1 MKRILL
7 YTVCGLAMLTM
18 FNSCHIYNKYHRPDV
33 DVEGLFRDTVAAGDT
48 LAADSLNMGN
58 LPWEEVFTD
67 TILQN
72 LIRIG
77 LEKNSDLQSAMLQVE
92 AAQASF
98 NAARLE
104 FLVFKRS
111 SLDRLRRLIKQ
122 CGQTVFRFSYLL
134 PQSRYRSRN
143 HIAIRFTLRYR
154 SFICH
159 ASNLHRFYRL
169 HALFPQQSGLFRNS
183 ELLIEHQQ
191 GVITIS
197 YGSDNLCTN
206 RLFIRFALH

>member
-72 LIRIG
+72 LLRIG
-77 LEKNSDLQSAMLQVE
+77 LSK
-92 AAQASF
+92 
-98 NAARLE
+98 
-104 FLVFKRS
+104 
-111 SLDRLRRLIKQ
+111 
-122 CGQTVFRFSYLL
+122 
-134 PQSRYRSRN
+134 
-143 HIAIRFTLRYR
+143 
-154 SFICH
+154 
-159 ASNLHRFYRL
+159 
-169 HALFPQQSGLFRNS
+169 GLS
-183 ELLIEHQQ
+183 VPH
-191 GVITIS
+191 TM
-197 YGSDNLCTN
+197 
-206 RLFIRFALH
+206 

>member
-48 LAADSLNMGN
+48 LAADSLNIGN

-98 NAARLE
+98 NAARLAFLPTLNLTPQGGVSSFDGSKASWTYNAPVTASWEIRYIWKSAE
-104 FLVFKRS
+104 FKTQCKSCINAKRS
-111 SLDRLRRLIKQ
+111 
-122 CGQTVFRFSYLL
+122 V
-134 PQSRYRSRN
+134 
-143 HIAIRFTLRYR
+143 
-154 SFICH
+154 
-159 ASNLHRFYRL
+159 
-169 HALFPQQSGLFRNS
+169 
-183 ELLIEHQQ
+183 
-191 GVITIS
+191 
-197 YGSDNLCTN
+197 
-206 RLFIRFALH
+206 

>member
-48 LAADSLNMGN
+48 LAADSLNIGN

-98 NAARLE
+98 NALAW
-104 FLVFKRS
+104 
-111 SLDRLRRLIKQ
+111 
-122 CGQTVFRFSYLL
+122 RFC
-134 PQSRYRSRN
+134 QR
-143 HIAIRFTLRYR
+143 
-154 SFICH
+154 
-159 ASNLHRFYRL
+159 
-169 HALFPQQSGLFRNS
+169 
-183 ELLIEHQQ
+183 
-191 GVITIS
+191 
-197 YGSDNLCTN
+197 
-206 RLFIRFALH
+206 

>member
-48 LAADSLNMGN
+48 LATDSLNIGN

-98 NAARLE
+98 NAARLA
-104 FLVFKRS
+104 FLPTLNLTPQGGVS
-111 SLDRLRRLIKQ
+111 SFD
-122 CGQTVFRFSYLL
+122 
-134 PQSRYRSRN
+134 
-143 HIAIRFTLRYR
+143 
-154 SFICH
+154 
-159 ASNLHRFYRL
+159 
-169 HALFPQQSGLFRNS
+169 
-183 ELLIEHQQ
+183 
-191 GVITIS
+191 
-197 YGSDNLCTN
+197 GSK
-206 RLFIRFALH
+206 A